1 MNKKRNPYGWLYFA
15 SVAHYRRNEVADG
28 PTVKWEEPTNASQT
42 TSTSSLSTES
52 SIPEQSTEEETTI
65 DKRIDQMSLEEKSR
79 ATIFVRVPEI
89 NQVEDIQTY
98 HLGGYVLF
106 GRDTENETAETLKQK
121 IADYQQASSIP
132 LLIGMDE
139 EGGTVTRISRN
150 PALVQTPFLSL
161 SNFTNKGLASN

>member
-1 MNKKRNPYGWLYFA
+1 M
-15 SVAHYRRNEVADG
+15 
-28 PTVKWEEPTNASQT
+28 
-42 TSTSSLSTES
+42 
-52 SIPEQSTEEETTI
+52 
-65 DKRIDQMSLEEKSR
+65 
-79 ATIFVRVPEI
+79 PEI
-89 NQVEDIQTY
+89 NQVEDLQTY

-139 EGGTVTRISRN
+139 EGE
-150 PALVQTPFLSL
+150 LSLESVATLHWYKHHFYPL